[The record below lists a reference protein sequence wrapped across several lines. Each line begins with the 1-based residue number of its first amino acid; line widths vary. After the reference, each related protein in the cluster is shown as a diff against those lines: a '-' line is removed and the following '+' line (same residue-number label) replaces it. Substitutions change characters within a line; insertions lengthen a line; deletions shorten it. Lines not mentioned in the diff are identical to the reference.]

1 LVDIAI
7 DFSIIVPTFNR
18 PQNLARLL
26 SAFDKLEY
34 AHDRYQVIIVDDGS
48 ETNLDPVIAPF
59 QQTMNVVLHKQTN
72 AGPAAARNYGVQFA
86 LGQFLAF
93 TDDDCIPAPH
103 WLLQLYQHLTKLPN
117 CMVGGKIANALVD
130 NVYSSAS
137 QLITDLVYAYYN
149 ADPWHA
155 RFAATN
161 NLAMPTDLF
170 RALGGFDPTFRTSED
185 RDWCDR
191 WLKAGYPFIYA
202 DDAVI
207 YHAHQLTFALYWRQ
221 HVGYGR
227 GAWRFNRAH
236 ARRSANSTIQ
246 SDFYLTSLRRLQ
258 TWLPQLPKR
267 RAVGLAGLLILW
279 QVANTIGFASQMLQL
294 PSRNVFSK
302 RY

>member
-1 LVDIAI
+1 MVDIAI

-26 SAFDKLEY
+26 SGLDKLDY
-34 AHDRYQVIIVDDGS
+34 AHEDYQVIVVDDGS

-59 QQTMNVVLHKQTN
+59 RQTMKMVLLKQKN

-86 LGQFLAF
+86 QGKFLAF
-93 TDDDCIPAPH
+93 TDDDCMPATN
-103 WLLQLYQHLTKLPN
+103 WLSQLDQHLCQLPN
-117 CMVGGKIANALVD
+117 SMVGGKIANALLE
-130 NVYSSAS
+130 NVYASAS

-170 RALGGFDPTFRTSED
+170 RVLGGFDPAFRTSED

-191 WLKAGYPFIYA
+191 WLKAGYPFMYA
-202 DDAVI
+202 EDAVI
-207 YHAHQLTFALYWRQ
+207 YHAHQLTFASYWRQ

-236 ARRSANSTIQ
+236 ARRSANSTIK
-246 SDFYLTSLRRLQ
+246 SDFYLASLRRLQ
-258 TWLPQLPKR
+258 TWLPQLPKQ
-267 RAVGLAGLLILW
+267 RAVSLAGLLFLW
-279 QVANTIGFASQMLQL
+279 QLANTFGFASQMIQP
-294 PSRNVFSK
+294 PSQNVFSK
-302 RY
+302 R